1 MSLSNATENQTLKM
15 HLQGIDPAYRANAT
29 QYAALVSLASPDE
42 AAPIAAELTYTG
54 YARFP
59 VTKATAWTDGGSS
72 FTNAV
77 QFLFGKRTDAG
88 ATQQAKAI
96 VICDTASGAR
106 TLRPSRPVAWSRA
119 VRSASTPVR
128 SALWACLVR
137 PARPSP

>member
-1 MSLSNATENQTLKM
+1 MSMSNASENQTLKM
-15 HLQGIDPAYRANAT
+15 HLQGVDPSYRANAT

-54 YARFP
+54 YARIP

-88 ATQQAKAI
+88 ATQQAKAMVI
-96 VICDTASGAR
+96 VDTASGAISQGIIAALAD
-106 TLRPSRPVAWSRA
+106 TLDINLNIQPIFAPGDVSITAE
-119 VRSASTPVR
+119 
-128 SALWACLVR
+128 
-137 PARPSP
+137 